1 MKKRILTYLL
11 LITLLGF
18 LTFLYGFSSNRNRSK
33 KVENVKVEFKAG
45 DNGFLTHESVNKL
58 LIQNGKPVKNLS
70 KSSVNLHEL
79 EKEVLANPYVEE
91 ATVFLTLDGTLQS
104 NIKQRE
110 PIARI
115 ISKEKS
121 YYVDKY
127 GVEFP
132 LSTNFS
138 ARVPLVLGVETPSE
152 VEKITELVRFIN
164 SDDFFKKEIVGIQK
178 NAKNDYF
185 LTVRSGNYTI
195 DLGAIENLKTKFKK
209 LKAFYK
215 KALLDGSIKKYKTIT
230 VKYRNQVVCTKQYQ
244 DGKQ

>member
-1 MKKRILTYLL
+1 MFA
-11 LITLLGF
+11 LLGF

-79 EKEVLANPYVEE
+79 EREVLANPYVEE

-115 ISKEKS
+115 LSGQNG

-127 GVEFP
+127 GVDFP
-132 LSTNFS
+132 LSTNFT
-138 ARVPLVLGVETPSE
+138 ARVPLVSGVKTPE
-152 VEKITELVRFIN
+152 EIKKITELVTFIN
-164 SDDFFKKEIVGIQK
+164 NDDFLKKEVVGIQK
-178 NAKNDYF
+178 NAKNDYL
-185 LTVRSGNYTI
+185 LTVRSGDYKI
-195 DLGAIENLKTKFKK
+195 DLGDIENLDIKFKK
-209 LKAFYK
+209 LKAFYNK
-215 KALLDGSIKKYKTIT
+215 TLVDGSIKAYEKIT
-230 VKYRNQVVCTKQYQ
+230 VKYRNQVVCTKQHK
-244 DGKQ
+244 DGEQ